1 MIVGKTKIY
10 NDSLLKF
17 GYYFF
22 CNYLTYVNF
31 VYKYTIIVEEPDD
44 ILNSLKER
52 TKQMMTLCDGLKE
65 EKKNLF
71 TTNRELMQKVAQQD
85 KEIDYIKTKFKTLK
99 IAKTVSGTDNDVHET
114 KLRVNRIVREIDKCI
129 ALLNK

>member
-1 MIVGKTKIY
+1 M
-10 NDSLLKF
+10 
-17 GYYFF
+17 
-22 CNYLTYVNF
+22 
-31 VYKYTIIVEEPDD
+31 EEPDD

-71 TTNRELMQKVAQQD
+71 TTNRELMQKVAKQE
-85 KEIDYIKTKFKTLK
+85 KEIDYIKTKFNTLK
-99 IAKTVSGTDNDVHET
+99 IAKTVLGTDNDVHET

>member
-1 MIVGKTKIY
+1 M
-10 NDSLLKF
+10 
-17 GYYFF
+17 
-22 CNYLTYVNF
+22 
-31 VYKYTIIVEEPDD
+31 EEPDD

-52 TKQMMTLCDGLKE
+52 TKQIMVLCDGLKE
-65 EKKNLF
+65 EKKSLV
-71 TTNRELMQKVAQQD
+71 TTNRELIQKVAQYEN
-85 KEIDYIKTKFKTLK
+85 EIDNIKTKFKTLK

>member
-71 TTNRELMQKVAQQD
+71 TTNRELMQKVAKQE
-85 KEIDYIKTKFKTLK
+85 KEIDYIKTKFNTLK
-99 IAKTVSGTDNDVHET
+99 IAKTVLGTDNDVHET